1 MKKLFIILLLSHC
14 AVAQNYT
21 LKKCIEVATANNPA
35 YQKTFL
41 TAEVAATNVDQVKAR
56 RLPQTQFSVSQGMN
70 FGRSIDRFSN
80 DYINQMYNSTYSG
93 LQVSV
98 PVFKGF
104 QRQFLVESSK
114 FLEEAEKLNIDTEKN
129 RLTLN
134 ILKAYLEVLATKEMV
149 QVAEKQLQNSR
160 TQYNRQEKQLQA
172 GITGKLEQVQFANQV
187 AMNEGGLIEAKTSL
201 QVARLALFQ
210 LMNMKPANNIDFE
223 SLDLSESLGFG
234 IIPEEKDPSLFLP
247 EYKSLDIQSKS
258 IDRQI
263 KANNAEKMPE
273 INLYGNYGTFYA
285 SSNPERTFIQ
295 QINDTRNGSV
305 SLGINIPIFSG
316 ILIKP
321 RTQQLKVQKRILENT
336 VSQNK
341 NLLNQELETA
351 KLMLRAFQE
360 RLENAGRQV
369 EISKENLHLVELRI
383 EAGTINPLEFQV
395 AQASLESAQATQ
407 IQSKYRLI
415 LQKKLLSFYYTGEF
429 DFL

>member
-1 MKKLFIILLLSHC
+1 MSHC

-41 TAEVAATNVDQVKAR
+41 TAEVAATNVDQAKAR

-160 TQYNRQEKQLQA
+160 TQYDRQEKQLQA
-172 GITGKLEQVQFANQV
+172 GITGKLEQVQFATQV
-187 AMNEGGLIEAKTSL
+187 AMNEGGLIDAKVSL

-210 LMNMKPANNIDFE
+210 LMNIKPADNIDFE
-223 SLDLSESLGFG
+223 SLDISESLSFG

-316 ILIKP
+316 ILVKP

>member
-1 MKKLFIILLLSHC
+1 MSHC

>member
-1 MKKLFIILLLSHC
+1 MSHC

-41 TAEVAATNVDQVKAR
+41 TAEVAATNVDQAKAR

-160 TQYNRQEKQLQA
+160 TQYDRQEKQLQA

-210 LMNMKPANNIDFE
+210 LMNIKPADNIEFE

>member
-1 MKKLFIILLLSHC
+1 MKKLFIILFLSNC

-41 TAEVAATNVDQVKAR
+41 TAEVAATNVDQAKAR

-210 LMNMKPANNIDFE
+210 LMNLKPADNIDFE
-223 SLDLSESLGFG
+223 SLDLSESLSFG
-234 IIPEEKDPSLFLP
+234 IIPVEKDPSLFLP

-305 SLGINIPIFSG
+305 SLGVNIPIFSG

-351 KLMLRAFQE
+351 KLMLSVFQE

-407 IQSKYRLI
+407 IQSKYMLI

>member
-1 MKKLFIILLLSHC
+1 MSNC

-21 LKKCIEVATANNPA
+21 LKKCIEVATVNNPA

-41 TAEVAATNVDQVKAR
+41 TAEVAATNVDQAKAR

-160 TQYNRQEKQLQA
+160 TQYIRQEKQLQA

-210 LMNMKPANNIDFE
+210 LMNLKPADNIDFE

-234 IIPEEKDPSLFLP
+234 IFPVEKDPSLFLP

-258 IDRQI
+258 LDRQI
-263 KANNAEKMPE
+263 KANNAENMPE
-273 INLYGNYGTFYA
+273 INLFGNYGTFYA
-285 SSNPERTFIQ
+285 SSNPERTFFQ

-351 KLMLRAFQE
+351 KLMLSAFQE

-395 AQASLESAQATQ
+395 AQSSLESAQATQ

>member
-1 MKKLFIILLLSHC
+1 MSHC

-41 TAEVAATNVDQVKAR
+41 TAEVAATNVDQAKAR
-56 RLPQTQFSVSQGMN
+56 RLPQTQFTVSQGMN

-114 FLEEAEKLNIDTEKN
+114 FLEEAEKFNIDTEKN

-160 TQYNRQEKQLQA
+160 TQYDRQEKQLQA

-201 QVARLALFQ
+201 QAARLALFQ
-210 LMNMKPANNIDFE
+210 LMNLKPVDAIEFE
-223 SLDLSESLGFG
+223 SLDLSESLSFG
-234 IIPEEKDPSLFLP
+234 IIPEEKDPSTFLP
-247 EYKSLDIQSKS
+247 EYKSLDIQSQS

-273 INLYGNYGTFYA
+273 INLFGNYGTFYA

-316 ILIKP
+316 ILVKP

-395 AQASLESAQATQ
+395 AQASMESAQATQ

>member
-1 MKKLFIILLLSHC
+1 LSHC

-41 TAEVAATNVDQVKAR
+41 TAEVAATNVDQAKAR
-56 RLPQTQFSVSQGMN
+56 RLPQTQFTVSQGMN

-114 FLEEAEKLNIDTEKN
+114 FLEEAEKFNIDTEKN

-160 TQYNRQEKQLQA
+160 TQYDRQEKQLQA

-201 QVARLALFQ
+201 QAARLALFQ
-210 LMNMKPANNIDFE
+210 LMNLKPVDAIEFE
-223 SLDLSESLGFG
+223 SLDLSESLSFG
-234 IIPEEKDPSLFLP
+234 IIPEEKDPSTFLP
-247 EYKSLDIQSKS
+247 EYKSLDIQSQS

-273 INLYGNYGTFYA
+273 INLFGNYGTFYA

-316 ILIKP
+316 ILVKP

-395 AQASLESAQATQ
+395 AQASMESAQATQ

>member
-1 MKKLFIILLLSHC
+1 MKKLFIILFLSNC

-41 TAEVAATNVDQVKAR
+41 TAEVAATNVDQAKAR

-210 LMNMKPANNIDFE
+210 LMNLKPADNIDFE

-351 KLMLRAFQE
+351 KLMLSAFQE

-407 IQSKYRLI
+407 IQSKYMLI
-415 LQKKLLSFYYTGEF
+415 LQKKLLSFYYIGEF

>member
-41 TAEVAATNVDQVKAR
+41 TAEVAATNVDQAKAR
-56 RLPQTQFSVSQGMN
+56 RLPQTQFTVSQGMN

-114 FLEEAEKLNIDTEKN
+114 FLEEAEKFNIDTEKN

-160 TQYNRQEKQLQA
+160 TQYDRQEKQLQA

-201 QVARLALFQ
+201 QAARLALFQ
-210 LMNMKPANNIDFE
+210 LMNLKPVDAIEFE
-223 SLDLSESLGFG
+223 SLDLSESLSFG
-234 IIPEEKDPSLFLP
+234 IIPEEKDPSTFLP
-247 EYKSLDIQSKS
+247 EYKSLDIQSQS

-273 INLYGNYGTFYA
+273 INLFGNYGTFYA

-316 ILIKP
+316 ILVKP

-395 AQASLESAQATQ
+395 AQASMESAQATQ

>member
-1 MKKLFIILLLSHC
+1 MKKLFIILFLSHC

-41 TAEVAATNVDQVKAR
+41 TAEVAATNLDQAKAR

-160 TQYNRQEKQLQA
+160 TQYDRQEKQLQA
-172 GITGKLEQVQFANQV
+172 GVTGKLEQVQFANQV
-187 AMNEGGLIEAKTSL
+187 AMNEGGLIDAKVSL

-210 LMNMKPANNIDFE
+210 LMNIKPADNIDFE
-223 SLDLSESLGFG
+223 SLDISESLSFG

-258 IDRQI
+258 LDRQI

-305 SLGINIPIFSG
+305 SL
-316 ILIKP
+316 
-321 RTQQLKVQKRILENT
+321 
-336 VSQNK
+336 
-341 NLLNQELETA
+341 
-351 KLMLRAFQE
+351 
-360 RLENAGRQV
+360 
-369 EISKENLHLVELRI
+369 
-383 EAGTINPLEFQV
+383 
-395 AQASLESAQATQ
+395 
-407 IQSKYRLI
+407 
-415 LQKKLLSFYYTGEF
+415 
-429 DFL
+429 

>member
-1 MKKLFIILLLSHC
+1 MSHC

-41 TAEVAATNVDQVKAR
+41 TAEVAATNVDQAKAR

-160 TQYNRQEKQLQA
+160 TQYDRQEKQLQA
-172 GITGKLEQVQFANQV
+172 GITGKLEQVQFATQV
-187 AMNEGGLIEAKTSL
+187 AMNEGGLIDAKVSL

-210 LMNMKPANNIDFE
+210 LMNIKPADNIDFE
-223 SLDLSESLGFG
+223 SLDISESLSFG

-316 ILIKP
+316 ILVKP
-321 RTQQLKVQKRILENT
+321 HTQQLKVQKRILENT

>member
-1 MKKLFIILLLSHC
+1 M
-14 AVAQNYT
+14 
-21 LKKCIEVATANNPA
+21 
-35 YQKTFL
+35 
-41 TAEVAATNVDQVKAR
+41 
-56 RLPQTQFSVSQGMN
+56 
-70 FGRSIDRFSN
+70 
-80 DYINQMYNSTYSG
+80 
-93 LQVSV
+93 
-98 PVFKGF
+98 
-104 QRQFLVESSK
+104 
-114 FLEEAEKLNIDTEKN
+114 
-129 RLTLN
+129 
-134 ILKAYLEVLATKEMV
+134 
-149 QVAEKQLQNSR
+149 
-160 TQYNRQEKQLQA
+160 QA

-210 LMNMKPANNIDFE
+210 LMNLKPADNIDFE
-223 SLDLSESLGFG
+223 SLDLSESLSFG
-234 IIPEEKDPSLFLP
+234 IIPVEKDPSLFLP

-351 KLMLRAFQE
+351 KLMLSVFQE

>member
-1 MKKLFIILLLSHC
+1 MSNC

-41 TAEVAATNVDQVKAR
+41 TAEVAATNVDQAKAR

-104 QRQFLVESSK
+104 QHQFLVESSK

-210 LMNMKPANNIDFE
+210 LMNLKPADNIDFE

-351 KLMLRAFQE
+351 KLMLSAFQE

-407 IQSKYRLI
+407 IQSKYMLI
-415 LQKKLLSFYYTGEF
+415 LQKKLLSFYYIGEF

>member
-1 MKKLFIILLLSHC
+1 MKKLFIILFLSNC

-41 TAEVAATNVDQVKAR
+41 TAEVAATNVDQAKAR

-210 LMNMKPANNIDFE
+210 LMNLKPADNIDFE
-223 SLDLSESLGFG
+223 SLDLSESLSFG
-234 IIPEEKDPSLFLP
+234 IIPVEKDPSLFLP

-305 SLGINIPIFSG
+305 SLGVNIPIFSG

-351 KLMLRAFQE
+351 KLMLSVFQE